1 MAPPRFTQFAA
12 DAARHAWRVALAC
25 SLMPVVSACQRADR
39 PLERHRDDVGLPT
52 EEETTAPATAEE
64 QAAFVG
70 PPLPGPSDRADA
82 DSDAAAASAPPAF
95 PAEDSDALL
104 RADGRPTWW
113 LGAPVRESGRVIVT
127 AEAMGAD
134 ARAARAVALEG
145 ARAALARE
153 TGSPALD
160 FRVEAYLARPLAVDA
175 PGRARVVGYVR
186 ASARE

>member
-1 MAPPRFTQFAA
+1 MPPLRFMQFAS
-12 DAARHAWRVALAC
+12 AATRHSRRVAPACAMLSVLA
-25 SLMPVVSACQRADR
+25 ACQRAER
-39 PLERHRDDVGLPT
+39 PLDRSRDDVGLPS
-52 EEETTAPATAEE
+52 EEQTAAPATEEE

-70 PPLPGPSDRADA
+70 PPLPAPGDGADA
-82 DSDAAAASAPPAF
+82 APEGAAVAASPEAPAG
-95 PAEDSDALL
+95 DKDALL

-145 ARAALARE
+145 ARAALTRE
-153 TGSPALD
+153 IGSPALD

>member
-12 DAARHAWRVALAC
+12 NAARRSWRVAMAC
-25 SLMPVVSACQRADR
+25 SLVSVVAACQRAGR
-39 PLERHRDDVGLPT
+39 PLERQRDDVGLPS
-52 EEETTAPATAEE
+52 EEQTAAPATAEE

-70 PPLPGPSDRADA
+70 PPLPAPGDRADS
-82 DSDAAAASAPPAF
+82 DSDGAAVTASPEAPAADA
-95 PAEDSDALL
+95 DALL

-113 LGAPVRESGRVIVT
+113 LGAPVRESGRVTVT
-127 AEAMGAD
+127 VEAMGAD